1 MHQEI
6 SIALLLCMR
15 NINLFFKAAMNFKYK
30 ILKIENIDII
40 VLFNNHNLFGILSR
54 FSSEVCSWKNNNLI
68 DNKCD
73 SLLHQIQT
81 Y

>member
-6 SIALLLCMR
+6 SIALLLSKTT
-15 NINLFFKAAMNFKYK
+15 INLFFIAAMNFKYK
-30 ILKIENIDII
+30 IMKIENFDII

-68 DNKCD
+68 DNKWD